1 LGSNWAQIF
10 SLNYFKNEYFAFI
23 RFSGILHLFVFRINA
38 MLYPLVTPTQMG
50 QILKT
55 ARKASQLSQGELASR
70 VGLSQSRI
78 SVFEQQPENISLGQ
92 LMAVL
97 NVLGLELSVQ
107 SRQAATIARDTDTP
121 EW

>member
-1 LGSNWAQIF
+1 MI
-10 SLNYFKNEYFAFI
+10 
-23 RFSGILHLFVFRINA
+23 HT
-38 MLYPLVTPTQMG
+38 LVTPAQMG

-55 ARKASQLSQGELASR
+55 SRKASQISQTELASR

-92 LMAVL
+92 LLCVL
-97 NVLGLELSVQ
+97 NALGLELHVQ
-107 SRQAATIARDTDTP
+107 PRQNAGPKTLLARDTDAP

>member
-1 LGSNWAQIF
+1 
-10 SLNYFKNEYFAFI
+10 
-23 RFSGILHLFVFRINA
+23 

-55 ARKASQLSQGELASR
+55 ARKASHLSQGELASR

-107 SRQAATIARDTDTP
+107 SRQATPIARDTDAP

>member
-1 LGSNWAQIF
+1 
-10 SLNYFKNEYFAFI
+10 
-23 RFSGILHLFVFRINA
+23 

-55 ARKASQLSQGELASR
+55 ARKASHLSQGELASR
-70 VGLSQSRI
+70 VSLSQSRI

-107 SRQAATIARDTDTP
+107 SRPAATIASDTDTP
-121 EW
+121 AW